1 MAGLAFAPEAPVEA
15 VEVVVILPEAPGS
28 EVLKATVSEAVVLK
42 PEALKSGSLEVYLS
56 EVVVPPILGP
66 NPQRKR
72 P

>member
-1 MAGLAFAPEAPVEA
+1 M
-15 VEVVVILPEAPGS
+15 ILPEAPGS

-42 PEALKSGSLEVYLS
+42 PEALESGSLEVYLS
-56 EVVVPPILGP
+56 EVVVPPILGL

>member
-1 MAGLAFAPEAPVEA
+1 MFAPEAPVEA
-15 VEVVVILPEAPGS
+15 VEVVVILPEVPGS

-42 PEALKSGSLEVYLS
+42 PEALESGSLEVYLS